1 MELKAT
7 TQDTRGAQD
16 EREWEL
22 TDEDLDRAGDN
33 PARGSSTSFPF
44 THRPCSTSRC
54 HCR

>member
-7 TQDTRGAQD
+7 TQDTRGAQE

-22 TDEDLDRAGDN
+22 TDEDLDRAGDS
-33 PARGSSTSFPF
+33 PARGSSFPF